1 MGGMKTGYKAPGK
14 HYRTGISL
22 LDLARM
28 FPDEDTAR
36 EWFEAQI
43 WGDKRTC
50 PRCGSDRTREA
61 SHKTMPY
68 WCTAGRHYFSVKTG
82 TVLESSKVPLQKWV
96 WAIYLEATSLKGVS
110 SMKLHRD
117 LGVPQNTAWFML
129 HRIRAAFSTF
139 AQGMTFAGPV
149 EVDETY
155 IGGLERNKHASQK
168 LNAGRGTVGKTAVV
182 GAKDRESNQVA
193 ASVIDSTDAATLRGF
208 VDAHADDGAMVYTDG
223 ASAYRGRRNHEA
235 VYHSVGE
242 YVRGMAH
249 TNGVESFWAMLKR
262 GYQGVYHQM
271 SPKHLQRY
279 VDEFAG
285 RHNLR
290 ELDTIDQ
297 MRLLAAGM
305 VGRRLLYRNL
315 TA

>member
-1 MGGMKTGYKAPGK
+1 MAYKAPGK
-14 HYRTGISL
+14 HYRTGISII
-22 LDLARM
+22 DLSKM
-28 FPDEDTAR
+28 FPDETSAR
-36 EWFEAQI
+36 QWLEAQR
-43 WGDKRTC
+43 WGEERHC
-50 PRCGSDRTREA
+50 PRCDGIRTSEA

-68 WCTAGRHYFSVKTG
+68 WCTPCRKYFSVKTG

-96 WAIYLEATSLKGVS
+96 WAIYLEVTSLKGVS

-117 LGVPQNTAWFML
+117 LGVSQPTAWFML
-129 HRIRAAFSTF
+129 HRIREAWSAFSG
-139 AQGMTFAGPV
+139 GMAFAGPV

-155 IGGLERNKHASQK
+155 IGGKEKNKHAWKKQH
-168 LNAGRGTVGKTAVV
+168 LGRGTVGKQAVV
-182 GAKDRESNQVA
+182 GAKDRDSNQVA
-193 ASVIDSTDAATLRGF
+193 AAVISETDSETLLGF
-208 VDAHADDGAMVYTDG
+208 VEAHADDGAMVYTDG
-223 ASAYRGRRNHEA
+223 ASAYAGMDNHEA

-242 YVRGMAH
+242 YVRGQAH
-249 TNGVESFWAMLKR
+249 TNGIESFWSMLKR
-262 GYQGVYHQM
+262 GYHGVYHQM

-279 VDEFAG
+279 MNEFAG

-297 MRLLAAGM
+297 MRLVVAGM